1 MFRHVLSGLV
11 LATVLAP
18 SAMAQDRAT
27 ARQELE
33 LVARAEPACVTR
45 APAAIAGVNA
55 TFDPSATNGGE
66 IRIVQLV
73 NQTTAEPAPTSITLA
88 IPVICNSSH
97 RVTLRSQNGGL
108 LRDSGDSRRRQSP
121 GGFGEF
127 LPYEVNFAW
136 AGQQRD
142 ANSEGTRSINLNV
155 PRGAAGD
162 ATFRFALPGG
172 GGPLVAGRY
181 SDAIIIEF
189 TPAN

>member
-1 MFRHVLSGLV
+1 MVRYIFSGL
-11 LATVLAP
+11 LMATALAP
-18 SAMAQDRAT
+18 AAGAQTLDT

-45 APAAIAGVNA
+45 SPAAAAGLNA
-55 TFDPSATNGGE
+55 NFDPSGQSGGE

-73 NQTTAEPAPTSITLA
+73 NQTTAEPSAASITLS

-97 RVTLRSQNGGL
+97 VVTLRSQNGGL
-108 LRDSGDSRRRQSP
+108 LRDTGDPRRRQSSSD
-121 GGFGEF
+121 FGEF
-127 LPYEVNFAW
+127 VPYQVNFDW
-136 AGQQRD
+136 AGQRRN
-142 ANSEGTRSINLNV
+142 ANSDASRTISLSV

-162 ATFRFALPGG
+162 ATFRFELAGG

>member
-1 MFRHVLSGLV
+1 MVRHVLYGLV
-11 LATVLAP
+11 LGAVLAP
-18 SAMAQDRAT
+18 AAMAQDRAT

-33 LVARAEPACVTR
+33 LVGRAEPACLTR
-45 APAAIAGVNA
+45 APAAIAGINA
-55 TFDPSATNGGE
+55 TFDPSAANGGE

-73 NQTTAEPAPTSITLA
+73 NQTTAEPSPTSITVA

-108 LRDSGDSRRRQSP
+108 LRDSGDPRRRQSP
-121 GGFGEF
+121 NGFGEF
-127 LPYEVNFAW
+127 LPYEVDFTW
-136 AGQQRD
+136 AGLQRG
-142 ANSEGTRSINLNV
+142 ANSDATRSINLNV